1 MSGRKPTP
9 LWSWA
14 VLVVTL
20 VFFALPMLAM
30 ARFAF
35 QRVPVA
41 LLGRET
47 ILDKWTLDGLFD
59 TFADPEF
66 IPALWLSIR
75 ISALT
80 IAMTM
85 VVMLP
90 TAIWVNTHAARFRS
104 AVEVAT
110 MLPYVVPPIALV
122 VGAGGAFRDFA
133 PWFLRSDYSL
143 VPFYAILAMPF
154 TFRALDAGLR
164 AIDLRTM
171 LDAAR
176 SLGASPLRAVLRVVI
191 PNIRSALSGATFLTF
206 TVVLGE
212 FTIASLLLKPTLPL
226 YMSYS
231 QGRNPQGALG
241 LAVLILAVT
250 TLIFFFT
257 TRARSR
263 SARARNNGRTQPL
276 LEATP

>member
-1 MSGRKPTP
+1 MNHGRKTP
-9 LWSWA
+9 IWA
-14 VLVVTL
+14 WIVVLCAA

-41 LLGRET
+41 LLGRDT
-47 ILDKWTLDGLFD
+47 LFSRWTLDGLVDMFR
-59 TFADPEF
+59 DPEF
-66 IPALWLSIR
+66 RPALWLSIR
-75 ISALT
+75 ISLLT
-80 IAMTM
+80 VFATFAI
-85 VVMLP
+85 MLP
-90 TAIWVNTHAARFRS
+90 TALWVNTRAKRFRS
-104 AVEVAT
+104 IVEVAT

-143 VPFYAILAMPF
+143 VPFYVILAMPF
-154 TFRALDAGLR
+154 TFRSLDAGLR
-164 AIDLRTM
+164 AIDLRTL

-176 SLGASPLRAVLRVVI
+176 SLGASTPRSFLRIVL
-191 PNIRSALSGATFLTF
+191 PNMKSALSGAGFLTV

-212 FTIASLLLKPTLPL
+212 FTIASLFLKPTLPL

-241 LAVLILAVT
+241 LAVLMLV
-250 TLIFFFT
+250 FT
-257 TRARSR
+257 TAFLFAASRIHGKGRRAT
-263 SARARNNGRTQPL
+263 RNSIGVLP
-276 LEATP
+276 

>member
-1 MSGRKPTP
+1 MNHGRKTP
-9 LWSWA
+9 IWA
-14 VLVVTL
+14 WIVVLCAA

-41 LLGRET
+41 LLGRDT
-47 ILDKWTLDGLFD
+47 LFSRWTLDGLVDMFR
-59 TFADPEF
+59 DPEF
-66 IPALWLSIR
+66 RPALWLSIR
-75 ISALT
+75 ISLLT
-80 IAMTM
+80 VFATFAI
-85 VVMLP
+85 MLP
-90 TAIWVNTHAARFRS
+90 TALWVNTRAKRFRS
-104 AVEVAT
+104 IVEVAT

-143 VPFYAILAMPF
+143 VPFYVILAMPF
-154 TFRALDAGLR
+154 TFRSLDVGLR
-164 AIDLRTM
+164 AIDLRTL

-176 SLGASPLRAVLRVVI
+176 SLGASTPRSFLRIVL
-191 PNIRSALSGATFLTF
+191 PNMKSALSGAGFLTV

-212 FTIASLLLKPTLPL
+212 FTIASLFLKPTLPL

-241 LAVLILAVT
+241 LAVLMLVFT
-250 TLIFFFT
+250 TAFFFAASRIHGKGRRA
-257 TRARSR
+257 TRNSI
-263 SARARNNGRTQPL
+263 GVLP
-276 LEATP
+276 

>member
-1 MSGRKPTP
+1 MNHGRKTP
-9 LWSWA
+9 IWA
-14 VLVVTL
+14 WIVVLCAA

-41 LLGRET
+41 LLGRDT
-47 ILDKWTLDGLFD
+47 LFSRWTLDGLVEMFR
-59 TFADPEF
+59 DPEF
-66 IPALWLSIR
+66 RPALWLSIR
-75 ISALT
+75 ISLLT
-80 IAMTM
+80 VFATFAI
-85 VVMLP
+85 MLP
-90 TAIWVNTHAARFRS
+90 TALWVNTRAKRFRS
-104 AVEVAT
+104 IVEVAT

-143 VPFYAILAMPF
+143 VPFYVILAMPF
-154 TFRALDAGLR
+154 TFRSLDAGLR
-164 AIDLRTM
+164 AIDLRTL

-176 SLGASPLRAVLRVVI
+176 SLGASTPRSFLRIVL
-191 PNIRSALSGATFLTF
+191 PNMKSALSGAGFLTV

-212 FTIASLLLKPTLPL
+212 FTIASLFLKPTLPL

-241 LAVLILAVT
+241 LAVLMLVFT
-250 TLIFFFT
+250 TAFFFAASRIHGKGRRA
-257 TRARSR
+257 TRNSI
-263 SARARNNGRTQPL
+263 GVLP
-276 LEATP
+276 

>member
-1 MSGRKPTP
+1 MNHGRKTP
-9 LWSWA
+9 IWA
-14 VLVVTL
+14 WIVVLCAA

-41 LLGRET
+41 LLGRDT
-47 ILDKWTLDGLFD
+47 LFSRWTLDGLVDMFR
-59 TFADPEF
+59 DPEF
-66 IPALWLSIR
+66 RPALWLSIR
-75 ISALT
+75 ISLLT
-80 IAMTM
+80 VFATFAI
-85 VVMLP
+85 MLP
-90 TAIWVNTHAARFRS
+90 TALWVNTRAKRFRS
-104 AVEVAT
+104 IVEVAT

-143 VPFYAILAMPF
+143 VPFYVILAMPF
-154 TFRALDAGLR
+154 TFRSLDAGLR
-164 AIDLRTM
+164 AIDLRTL

-176 SLGASPLRAVLRVVI
+176 SLGASTPRSFLRIVL
-191 PNIRSALSGATFLTF
+191 PNMKSALSGAGFLTV

-212 FTIASLLLKPTLPL
+212 FTIASLFLKPTLPL

-241 LAVLILAVT
+241 LAVLMLVFT
-250 TLIFFFT
+250 TAFFFAASRIHGKGRGA
-257 TRARSR
+257 TRNSI
-263 SARARNNGRTQPL
+263 GVLP
-276 LEATP
+276 

>member
-1 MSGRKPTP
+1 
-9 LWSWA
+9 
-14 VLVVTL
+14 
-20 VFFALPMLAM
+20 MLAM

-41 LLGRET
+41 LLSRET

-66 IPALWLSIR
+66 VPALWLSIR

-90 TAIWVNTHAARFRS
+90 TAIWVNTRAARFRS